1 MRSSGRKKFVVKP
14 VNVGTVSTAQ
24 SIIGGVALQGRLF
37 RWVGRRRSN
46 LYPRAY
52 IRGKKDF

>member
-46 LYPRAY
+46 LYPRA
-52 IRGKKDF
+52 